1 MEKSEHIVGVT
12 GFVKRAQLTM
22 ELFGILIQNRNR
34 GVSVCHQT
42 AVHHQRSGSLVRIIE
57 RLISCHEKK
66 NADGA
71 FHRIG
76 DFMLQK
82 VEAVLNNV
90 LEIFGRRD
98 K

>member
-1 MEKSEHIVGVT
+1 MMNGCLMANGYSPITVLNQNSE
-12 GFVKRAQLTM
+12 
-22 ELFGILIQNRNR
+22 E
-34 GVSVCHQT
+34 
-42 AVHHQRSGSLVRIIE
+42 
-57 RLISCHEKK
+57 
-66 NADGA
+66 